1 QAKSMQKKF
10 MYVVNPIS
18 GGGDKEEIN
27 SVVASFAE
35 ASGIEL
41 ITFVTSAGQD
51 EPLLYALY
59 QEHRPE
65 RIIIAGGD
73 GTIKLVAEL
82 FEKEPVILGIIPAGS
97 ANGLSVDLGLPQ
109 DLEGQLQVAFFNDY
123 AELDMVC
130 INGRKSLHLSDIGLN
145 AELIRNYEQ
154 SSLRGKLGY
163 AIQAV
168 HTLTDE
174 EILFSVQVEANGQ
187 VFESPAKM
195 VVIANSQ
202 KYGTGVT
209 INPGGVMDDGLFEI
223 VVLKNLNL
231 GIFSR
236 ILMGDI
242 PLDTGD
248 VTIIATASARLT
260 TDIPVHFQVDGEYCG
275 EVSAL
280 DVCILPRQM
289 RLAVPGTFIRSRPG
303 VLSK

>member
-1 QAKSMQKKF
+1 MRKKF

-41 ITFVTSAGQD
+41 ITFVTSGEQD

-59 QEHRPE
+59 QQHRPE

-82 FEKEPVILGIIPAGS
+82 LEKEPVILGIIPVGS

-109 DLEGQLQVAFFNDY
+109 SLEEQLQIAFFNDY

-130 INGRKSLHLSDIGLN
+130 INGKKSLHLSDIGLN
-145 AELIRNYEQ
+145 AELVHNYEQ
-154 SSLRGKLGY
+154 GTLRGKLGY

-174 EILFSVQVEANGQ
+174 EILFSVRIEANGQ
-187 VFESPAKM
+187 IVESPAKM
-195 VVIANSQ
+195 VVIANSK

-209 INPGGVMDDGLFEI
+209 INPAGVMDDGLFEI
-223 VVLKNLNL
+223 VVLKSFSL
-231 GIFSR
+231 GVFSR
-236 ILMGDI
+236 IVMGDM

-248 VTIIATASARLT
+248 VAIITAASARLS
-260 TDIPVHFQVDGEYCG
+260 TDIPVHFQIDGEYCG
-275 EVSAL
+275 EVSEL
-280 DVCILPRQM
+280 EVRIMPQQM
-289 RLAVPGTFIRSRPG
+289 RLAVPVTFARRLPVAPAS
-303 VLSK
+303 